1 LASSSLSGESSASA
15 GTLPGS
21 IPFKSLDRLPIQVPR
36 ERLRATFSEHA
47 SGHAKT
53 PVATEMARP
62 FPPRAYINRPSQTG
76 NKEIFAQT
84 SGLAVFSR
92 RVAKKTLLRNTFPP
106 QVLAGVPHI
115 EWSE

>member
-1 LASSSLSGESSASA
+1 
-15 GTLPGS
+15 
-21 IPFKSLDRLPIQVPR
+21 
-36 ERLRATFSEHA
+36 
-47 SGHAKT
+47 
-53 PVATEMARP
+53 MARP

-106 QVLAGVPHI
+106 QVLASVLQIDRANKLGNTLAIGRLSVLILTISLQELRLQRQSSFGVR
-115 EWSE
+115 ERVLMANTA